1 MQIYANKR
9 VICRNKRTLKNK
21 IKFLKIWKYFSSFF
35 NLKKKKKDAR
45 CRPEKLS
52 LSIDEQPT
60 GAWCSTSGFTFFFF
74 FSLCRSQ
81 PSNFFFFGL
90 FCWLPGT
97 RNIFT
102 CLRHTRCTGAQLAA
116 AGEPVARR
124 TSFRSKLLEIS
135 QTFGFS
141 FFFVIYI
148 LWCSKW
154 IFVSVSEENL
164 NIDSISCGIWTF
176 LQIFLN
182 FFKIFK
188 IFFEKSTKS
197 CTMFQVIN
205 NNLVEFFKKKIS
217 DRTK

>member
-1 MQIYANKR
+1 M
-9 VICRNKRTLKNK
+9 K
-21 IKFLKIWKYFSSFF
+21 IFF
-35 NLKKKKKDAR
+35 EFFEFKKKKKR
-45 CRPEKLS
+45 RTLP
-52 LSIDEQPT
+52 
-60 GAWCSTSGFTFFFF
+60 AWETFAFHRRAANWCLVLHFWFYFFF

-116 AGEPVARR
+116 AGEPVAQR

-176 LQIFLN
+176 LWIFLN
-182 FFKIFK
+182 F
-188 IFFEKSTKS
+188 
-197 CTMFQVIN
+197 
-205 NNLVEFFKKKIS
+205 KKNV
-217 DRTK
+217 